1 MADDKRLKR
10 AFQKIKEE
18 MDDHLQAINENTNE
32 ISASYDYIQELERMI
47 SKLNER
53 LDENE
58 MKLARLTGKKTMD
71 ADMFKNIRLN
81 PKEQEIF
88 LLLYEENGDLQDYRK
103 IARRLGLTEEIVI
116 RTVAALCSK
125 GIPIQKKHFDNK
137 IYLVLDAEFR
147 NLQAKEKVLKLE

>member
-1 MADDKRLKR
+1 MADDKRLKK

-47 SKLNER
+47 SKLSER

-58 MKLARLTGKKTMD
+58 MKISRLTGKKTID
-71 ADMFKNIRLN
+71 AEKFKDIRLT

-88 LLLYEENGDLQDYRK
+88 LLLYEENGDLLDYRK

-116 RTVAALCSK
+116 KTVASLCAK
-125 GIPIQKKHFDNK
+125 GIPIEKKHFDNK
-137 IYLVLDAEFR
+137 IYLVLDAELR